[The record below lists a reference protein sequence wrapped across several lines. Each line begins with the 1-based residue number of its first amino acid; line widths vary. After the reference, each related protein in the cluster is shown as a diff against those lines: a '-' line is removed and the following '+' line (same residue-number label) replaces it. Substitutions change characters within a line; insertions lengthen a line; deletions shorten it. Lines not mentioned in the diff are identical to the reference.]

1 MEFARTRREDPE
13 RIFIVYKNSYSTAT
27 LTNGQWCSVDIVTD
41 RDGVGVTKPAGANRT
56 TVAGCVVQSIVHQDY
71 GLVQVFGYKSDARC
85 LGGSGSITSKITA
98 GQPLKFQTS
107 GFAAQAFARNSAQL
121 KSYHGKFPCGIGIVP
136 LNTAA
141 IATFFATSGQ
151 YQVLVRCL

>member
-13 RIFIVYKNSYSTAT
+13 RIFIVYKNSYSTAS
-27 LTNGQWCSVDIVTD
+27 LSNGQWCAVDIVTD
-41 RDGVGVTKPAGANRT
+41 KDGVGVTKPAGVNRASI
-56 TVAGCVVQSIVHQDY
+56 AGCVVQSIPHQDY

-98 GQPLKFQTS
+98 GQALKFQTS
-107 GFAAQAFARNSAQL
+107 GFAAQGFARNSAQL
-121 KSYHGKFPCGIGIVP
+121 KSVHGKFLCGIGIEP

-141 IATFFATSGQ
+141 IATQFATSGQ
-151 YQVLVRCL
+151 YEVFVRCL